1 MLTEAP
7 KKLAEIRSGASRALN
22 KILVRKEPEPQVYTS
37 PLGEQGGV
45 EHTGHAPPEVETG
58 TPGKDL
64 DSAPKTPR
72 HTGHGEREQQTAED
86 FVMESFRGPAA
97 KGFDWGHIM
106 DNHAPWGKVAQQSG
120 RKNIFENMTENEI
133 KKAVR
138 NAWRNREKIETQK
151 RPNQPDRIRYQG
163 NDTETRYV
171 IEIWQNKET
180 GEIETAYPI
189 NN

>member
-1 MLTEAP
+1 
-7 KKLAEIRSGASRALN
+7 
-22 KILVRKEPEPQVYTS
+22 
-37 PLGEQGGV
+37 
-45 EHTGHAPPEVETG
+45 
-58 TPGKDL
+58 
-64 DSAPKTPR
+64 
-72 HTGHGEREQQTAED
+72 
-86 FVMESFRGPAA
+86 MESFRGPAA